1 MAIMGKNVKVDAYKI
16 FSKIVDKY
24 KHVHNF
30 TEAFPEIS
38 YVTLCQLF
46 SGKTKALRSETVVKI
61 ATALECSATEF
72 VIYTPKVEKEKK
84 VDKNLE
90 NLQKLCEELGVE
102 M

>member
-1 MAIMGKNVKVDAYKI
+1 MAINGRNVKVDAYKI

-30 TEAFPEIS
+30 TEAFPDIS

-46 SGKTKALRSETVVKI
+46 SGKTKSMRSVTVVKI
-61 ATALECSATEF
+61 AAALECSASEI
-72 VIYTPKVEKEKK
+72 VISTPKPEKVVK

-90 NLQKLCEELGVE
+90 NLQKLIEELGL
-102 M
+102 